1 MPGVSDGYVPQLSN
15 LMAQS
20 AGALLRSPSH
30 SRRAEARRRLARHS
44 LWLVAALSVLIIVLM
59 FVFDA
64 TEIGLMPVR
73 GSPELWPVRV
83 LTDFGKDEYVLWTLA
98 IVFAVAALAC
108 PLAQPDMRRRLM
120 RLTVHLEY
128 LLLAVALSVLVAEII
143 KWAAGRGRPFVG
155 GRANAFNFV
164 PFIGTEAYSSFPSA
178 HAVTA
183 FALAFAVT
191 AIWPRLWLAAF
202 AYALLIG
209 ASRLVLLAHHPSD
222 VVGGAL
228 IGVVGAMVVR
238 YWFAAR
244 RVGFDIHD
252 NGKIVSL

>member
-98 IVFAVAALAC
+98 IVFAVAALVIALGRYIWRLRSSEW
-108 PLAQPDMRRRLM
+108 PLRRNQR
-120 RLTVHLEY
+120 V
-128 LLLAVALSVLVAEII
+128 AFVALTIVGIWALF
-143 KWAAGRGRPFVG
+143 AAGQVG
-155 GRANAFNFV
+155 GS
-164 PFIGTEAYSSFPSA
+164 IS
-178 HAVTA
+178 
-183 FALAFAVT
+183 
-191 AIWPRLWLAAF
+191 
-202 AYALLIG
+202 
-209 ASRLVLLAHHPSD
+209 HP
-222 VVGGAL
+222 
-228 IGVVGAMVVR
+228 
-238 YWFAAR
+238 
-244 RVGFDIHD
+244 
-252 NGKIVSL
+252 

>member
-1 MPGVSDGYVPQLSN
+1 MTGASDGYVPQLAH

-20 AGALLRSPSH
+20 TGALIRSPSH

-44 LWLVAALSVLIIVLM
+44 LWLVAGFSALIIVLM

-64 TEIGLMPVR
+64 TEIGLMPRR
-73 GSPELWPVRV
+73 GSPELWPVRI

-98 IVFAVAALAC
+98 AMFVVSALAY
-108 PLAQPDMRRRLM
+108 PLVRSSSRPA
-120 RLTVHLEY
+120 
-128 LLLAVALSVLVAEII
+128 LARFAIRVEFCWIALALPVFVAEAI
-143 KWAAGRGRPFVG
+143 KWTVGRGRPFVG
-155 GRANAFNFV
+155 GKADAFNFV
-164 PFIGTEAYSSFPSA
+164 PFTGTEAYSSFPSA
-178 HAVTA
+178 HAVTG

-191 AIWPRLWLAAF
+191 AIWPRWWAAAF
-202 AYALLIG
+202 LYALLIG

-228 IGVVGAMVVR
+228 IGIVGAMAVR

-244 RVGFDIHD
+244 RVGFDIGD
-252 NGKIVSL
+252 GGKIVPL